1 MTAHQG
7 APSRVVHRSG
17 ATTGMSAGPQHA
29 ALVWAARYRAAVLQA
44 EQLREAMRSRAV
56 IEQAKGVLM
65 ARRRCSPDEAFDLL
79 REVSQ
84 TQEGSTMTLYRW
96 TYRLALLAALALA
109 AGAGQKWGP

>member
-29 ALVWAARYRAAVLQA
+29 ALVWAARYRAAVLEA

-65 ARRRCSPDEAFDLL
+65 ARRRCSPDEAFDVL

-84 TQEGSTMTLYRW
+84 TSNTKLREVAR
-96 TYRLALLAALALA
+96 ALVDEAVACA
-109 AGAGQKWGP
+109 